1 MYDIRPES
9 VKTFISDKNIRL
21 PRFQRKQTWD
31 DKKNFQLCISI
42 FKDYPIGVCILSLE
56 KERGKVFRSLLDGR
70 QRRNA
75 LTKMYEDPENIYN
88 WARKFVGFKN
98 SDQPSELEDKFRSK
112 IMEYIEADTDDEVSS
127 LDVSEQEDTS
137 LPIESTVDEMV
148 SETATGLELLLEIIK
163 LIHNKQKKNT
173 GFTKPFDFT
182 KYVDK
187 LPYLQEGTNALSSR
201 MVTTFIREYQ
211 NYLSDHDLAFETE
224 ESFYQFLDSRS
235 TIKDSAKTKSL
246 IHEKWA
252 EIKKRILVL
261 DKIENQLSL
270 CKIGMI
276 EVSNLS
282 PSDSQKIFN
291 IINSEGEKLKAVEI
305 LSAKP
310 HWNIPISNPSQDTVD
325 VVSALY
331 KELGTTQTGVV
342 RWDLP
347 ATILRRIGDN
357 CVIKQFSANK
367 TDFVKELTCGFK
379 IVAGIY
385 EGGVKKE
392 DIEKLS
398 RTEILNWNTDFDGLI
413 YDLKSMFKLLASF
426 DYFKYFKSWRSTIFE
441 LTSEAVAIDFFVIAY
456 KDWERKGKPVG
467 SDQKAKQFQKNC
479 FILWDKLIYE
489 YIYKQWRGAADGKTA
504 GNIASLTSE
513 PDAFIPVDENKWL
526 TVLNEIFEHSSID
539 SLDISQAM
547 MTPLLYHM
555 YCMRK
560 MQAPDTSYEIEVDHI
575 IPQASFG
582 SSSIDNHDVL
592 QHNILN
598 LGLLPKDENASKN
611 KKRLIMIE
619 SQWLKD
625 QIVRFEFVP
634 EDKFQEFSNVSNYK
648 ALFECRKPIFVDA
661 YTKYRQEILN
671 N

>member
-9 VKTFISDKNIRL
+9 VNTFILDKSIRL

-42 FKDYPIGVCILSLE
+42 FKNYPIGVCILSLE

-75 LTKMYEDPENIYN
+75 LSKMYEDPENIYN
-88 WARKFVGFKN
+88 WGRKFIGFKN
-98 SDQPSELEDKFRSK
+98 SDQPYELEEKFRAK
-112 IMEYIEADTDDEVSS
+112 IMEYIEADIDDEIDLSNS
-127 LDVSEQEDTS
+127 FEQEDTS
-137 LPIESTVDEMV
+137 LPIENVVDESV

-187 LPYLQEGTNALSSR
+187 LPYLQEGTSALSSR
-201 MVTTFIREYQ
+201 MLTTFIREYQ
-211 NYLSDHDLAFETE
+211 NYLRDRGLTFETE
-224 ESFYQFLDSRS
+224 DSFYQFLDARS
-235 TIKDSAKTKSL
+235 SIKDILKTKSV
-246 IHEKWA
+246 IHEKWG
-252 EIKKRILVL
+252 EIKKRILIL
-261 DKIENQLSL
+261 DKIENQLSF
-270 CKIGMI
+270 CKIGII

-310 HWNIPISNPSQDTVD
+310 HWNISISNPSQDTVD
-325 VVSALY
+325 FVSMLY
-331 KELGTTQTGVV
+331 KELDTIQTGVV

-357 CVIKQFSANK
+357 CVIKQFSATK

-379 IVAGIY
+379 IVAGIF

-398 RTEILNWNTDFDGLI
+398 KTNALNWSTDFDGLV
-413 YDLKSMFKLLASF
+413 YDLKSMFKLLLSF

-441 LTSEAVAIDFFVIAY
+441 LTSEAVAINFFVIAY

-504 GNIASLTSE
+504 GNISNLATD
-513 PDAFIPVDENKWL
+513 PDAFIPVEENKWL

-539 SLDISQAM
+539 SLNISQAM

-560 MQAPDTSYEIEVDHI
+560 IQGPDTSYDIEVDHI

-582 SSSIDNHDVL
+582 ISSIDNRDVL

-611 KKRLIMIE
+611 NKRLIMIE

-625 QIVRFEFVP
+625 QIARYEFIP
-634 EDKFQEFSNVSNYK
+634 EDRFQEFSNVSNYK
-648 ALFECRKPIFVDA
+648 ALFEFRKPIFIDA
-661 YTKYRQEILN
+661 YTKYRQDILN

>member
-9 VKTFISDKNIRL
+9 VKTFISDKSIKL

-56 KERGKVFRSLLDGR
+56 KERGKIFRSLLDGR

-75 LTKMYEDPENIYN
+75 LLKMYEDPENIYT
-88 WARKFVGFKN
+88 WARKFIGFKN
-98 SDQPSELEDKFRSK
+98 SDQPSELEEKFREK
-112 IMEYIEADTDDEVSS
+112 ILEYIEADTDEDIVSS
-127 LDVSEQEDTS
+127 DVQIEDDSPPLESPLEDT
-137 LPIESTVDEMV
+137 V
-148 SETATGLELLLEIIK
+148 SDAATGLELLLEIIK

-182 KYVDK
+182 QYVDR
-187 LPYLQEGTNALSSR
+187 LPYLQEGTSSLSSR
-201 MVTTFIREYQ
+201 LLTTFIREYQ
-211 NYLSDHDLAFETE
+211 NYLSDHDLDFEAE
-224 ESFYQFLDSRS
+224 ESFFTFLDSRS
-235 TIKDSAKTKSL
+235 NIKNPAKVKSL
-246 IHEKWA
+246 IHEKWT
-252 EIKKRILVL
+252 EIRKRILIL

-310 HWNIPISNPSQDTVD
+310 HWNIPISNPSQGTVD
-325 VVSALY
+325 IVSALY
-331 KELGTTQTGVV
+331 KELGTTQIGVV

-347 ATILRRIGDN
+347 ATLLRRIGGN
-357 CVIKQFSANK
+357 CVIKQFNANK

-379 IVAGIY
+379 ILAGIY

-398 RTEILNWNTDFDGLI
+398 RSEALNWDTDFDNLV
-413 YDLKSMFKLLASF
+413 YDLKNMFNLLTSF
-426 DYFKYFKSWRSTIFE
+426 DYFKYFKSWRSSIFE
-441 LTSEAVAIDFFVIAY
+441 LTSEAVAINFFIIAY
-456 KDWERKGKPVG
+456 KDWARKGKPVG
-467 SDQKAKQFQKNC
+467 NDQKAKQFQKNC

-504 GNIASLTSE
+504 GNISDLARD
-513 PDAFIPVDENKWL
+513 PDAFTPVEEQKWL
-526 TVLNEIFEHSSID
+526 AALNEIFDDSSID

-547 MTPLLYHM
+547 MEPLLYHM
-555 YCMRK
+555 YCMKRI
-560 MQAPDTSYEIEVDHI
+560 QAPDTSYEIEVDHI
-575 IPQASFG
+575 IPQALFGASF
-582 SSSIDNHDVL
+582 IERRDVL
-592 QHNILN
+592 QHNVLN
-598 LGLLPKDENASKN
+598 LGLLPKNENASKN
-611 KKRLIMIE
+611 KKKLILIE
-619 SQWLKD
+619 SDWLKD
-625 QIVRFEFVP
+625 EIARYEFIP
-634 EDKFQEFSNVSNYK
+634 KERFQEFSSVNNYK
-648 ALFECRKPIFVDA
+648 AMFQFRKPIFIEA
-661 YTKYRQEILN
+661 YTVCRQEILN

>member
-9 VKTFISDKNIRL
+9 VKTFITDKNIKL

-42 FKDYPIGVCILSLE
+42 FKDYPIGVCILSIE
-56 KERGKVFRSLLDGR
+56 KERTKVFRSLLDGR

-75 LTKMYEDPENIYN
+75 LTRMYEDPENIYL
-88 WARKFVGFKN
+88 WARKFIGFKN
-98 SDQPSELEDKFRSK
+98 SDQPSELEEKFRER
-112 IMEYIEADTDDEVSS
+112 IMEYIEADTDEEIGTNETTEMEDNSYS
-127 LDVSEQEDTS
+127 LESTIEETVSES
-137 LPIESTVDEMV
+137 
-148 SETATGLELLLEIIK
+148 ATGLDLLLEIIK
-163 LIHNKQKKNT
+163 LIHNKQKNNN

-187 LPYLQEGTNALSSR
+187 LPYLQKGTNGLSSR
-201 MVTTFIREYQ
+201 MLTTFIREYQ
-211 NYLSDHDLAFETE
+211 HYLLDHDLDFETE
-224 ESFYQFLDSRS
+224 DSFFQFLDSRS
-235 TIKDSAKTKSL
+235 LIKDQTKVKSL
-246 IHEKWA
+246 IHEKWS
-252 EIKKRILVL
+252 EIRKRILIL

-310 HWNIPISNPSQDTVD
+310 HWNVTISNPSQDTVD

-347 ATILRRIGDN
+347 ATILRRIGEN
-357 CVIKQFSANK
+357 CVMKQFGANK

-379 IVAGIY
+379 IVAGIF

-398 RTEILNWNTDFDGLI
+398 KTTALNWNTDFDGLV
-413 YDLKSMFKLLASF
+413 YDLKNMFKLLSSF
-426 DYFKYFKSWRSTIFE
+426 DYFKYFKSWQSTIFE
-441 LTSEAVAIDFFVIAY
+441 LTSEAVAINFIIIAY
-456 KDWERKGKPVG
+456 KDWERKGKPLG

-479 FILWDKLIYE
+479 FILWDRLIYE

-504 GNIASLTSE
+504 GNIAALASE
-513 PDAFIPVDENKWL
+513 ADAFAPIDEEKWL
-526 TVLNEIFEHSSID
+526 RVLNEIFDHCSID

-555 YCMRK
+555 YCMK
-560 MQAPDTSYEIEVDHI
+560 KIQAPDTLYEIEVDHI
-575 IPQASFG
+575 IPQALFG

-611 KKRLIMIE
+611 KKKLILIE

-625 QIVRFEFVP
+625 QILKYEFIP
-634 EDKFQEFSNVSNYK
+634 ENKYHEFSNVNNYK
-648 ALFECRKPIFVDA
+648 TMYEYRKPFIVDA
-661 YTKYRQEILN
+661 YTKCRQDILN

>member
-75 LTKMYEDPENIYN
+75 LIKMYEDPENIYN
-88 WARKFVGFKN
+88 WAQKFIGFKYA
-98 SDQPSELEDKFRSK
+98 DQPFELEDKFQEK
-112 IMEYIEADTDDEVSS
+112 IMEYIEADSDEDMVFSND
-127 LDVSEQEDTS
+127 LEKEDTS
-137 LPIESTVDEMV
+137 TPVESATEETV
-148 SETATGLELLLEIIK
+148 SESATGLELLLEIIK
-163 LIHNKQKKNT
+163 LIHNKQRKNT

-201 MVTTFIREYQ
+201 LLTTFIREYQ
-211 NYLSDHDLAFETE
+211 NYLSDHDLDFETE
-224 ESFYQFLDSRS
+224 DSFFQFLDSRS
-235 TIKDSAKTKSL
+235 SIKDSAKTKVQIHDKWGEIRKRML
-246 IHEKWA
+246 I
-252 EIKKRILVL
+252 L

-310 HWNIPISNPSQDTVD
+310 HWNIPVSNPSQDTVS

-331 KELGTTQTGVV
+331 RELGTTQTGIV

-347 ATILRRIGDN
+347 ATLLRRIGEN
-357 CVIKQFSANK
+357 CVIKRFSANK

-398 RTEILNWNTDFDGLI
+398 KTEAFNWNTDFDALV
-413 YDLKSMFKLLASF
+413 YDLKSMFKLLLSY
-426 DYFKYFKSWRSTIFE
+426 DYFTYFKSWRSTIFE
-441 LTSEAVAIDFFVIAY
+441 LTSEAVAINFFVIAY

-467 SDQKAKQFQKNC
+467 TDLKAKQFQKNC

-504 GNIASLTSE
+504 GNIAAIASE
-513 PDAFIPVDENKWL
+513 PEVFVPVAEDKWL
-526 TVLNEIFEHSSID
+526 TVLNEIFVSNSID

-555 YCMRK
+555 YCMRNI
-560 MQAPDTSYEIEVDHI
+560 QGPDTSKEIEVDHI
-575 IPQASFG
+575 IPQASFAL
-582 SSSIDNHDVL
+582 SSIDRRDVI
-592 QHNILN
+592 QHNLLN
-598 LGLLPKDENASKN
+598 LGLLPKNENASKN
-611 KKRLIMIE
+611 KKRLIQIE
-619 SQWLKD
+619 RPWLKD
-625 QIVRFEFVP
+625 DIARYEFIP
-634 EDKFQEFSNVSNYK
+634 ENKFQEFSNVSNYQIM
-648 ALFECRKPIFVDA
+648 FDFRRPYFIDA
-661 YTKYRQEILN
+661 YTKYRKEILN

>member
-1 MYDIRPES
+1 M
-9 VKTFISDKNIRL
+9 L
-21 PRFQRKQTWD
+21 
-31 DKKNFQLCISI
+31 
-42 FKDYPIGVCILSLE
+42 
-56 KERGKVFRSLLDGR
+56 
-70 QRRNA
+70 
-75 LTKMYEDPENIYN
+75 
-88 WARKFVGFKN
+88 
-98 SDQPSELEDKFRSK
+98 
-112 IMEYIEADTDDEVSS
+112 
-127 LDVSEQEDTS
+127 
-137 LPIESTVDEMV
+137 
-148 SETATGLELLLEIIK
+148 
-163 LIHNKQKKNT
+163 
-173 GFTKPFDFT
+173 
-182 KYVDK
+182 
-187 LPYLQEGTNALSSR
+187 
-201 MVTTFIREYQ
+201 TTFIREYQ
-211 NYLSDHDLAFETE
+211 NYLSDRDLAFETE
-224 ESFYQFLDSRS
+224 DSFYQFLDARS
-235 TIKDSAKTKSL
+235 NIKDILKTKSL
-246 IHEKWA
+246 IHEKWG
-252 EIKKRILVL
+252 EITKRILIL
-261 DKIENQLSL
+261 DRIENQLSL

-310 HWNIPISNPSQDTVD
+310 HWNISISNPSQDTVD
-325 VVSALY
+325 FVSMLY

-379 IVAGIY
+379 IVAGIF

-398 RTEILNWNTDFDGLI
+398 KTNTLNWNTDFDGLV
-413 YDLKSMFKLLASF
+413 YDLKSMFKLLSSF

-441 LTSEAVAIDFFVIAY
+441 LTSEAVAINFFVIAY

-504 GNIASLTSE
+504 GNISNLATD
-513 PDAFIPVDENKWL
+513 PDAFIPVEENKWL
-526 TVLNEIFEHSSID
+526 TVLNEIFDHSSID
-539 SLDISQAM
+539 SLNISQAM
-547 MTPLLYHM
+547 MAPLLYHM

-560 MQAPDTSYEIEVDHI
+560 IQAPDTSYEIEIDHI

-582 SSSIDNHDVL
+582 TSSIDNRDVL
-592 QHNILN
+592 QHNVLN

-611 KKRLIMIE
+611 NKRLIMIE

-625 QIVRFEFVP
+625 QITRYEFIP
-634 EDKFQEFSNVSNYK
+634 EDRFQEFSNVSNYK
-648 ALFECRKPIFVDA
+648 ALFECRKPIFIDA
-661 YTKYRQEILN
+661 YTKYRQDILN